1 MLQRI
6 RDGLQG
12 QRWLA
17 YTMLGALALV
27 FAAWG
32 AYGIV
37 DISFGPGAHAVKVNG
52 TTISTEEVR
61 DAWMQ
66 QQPQWQ
72 QQFGGEIPEDQKAR
86 LQDELL
92 EAFVRNTLLAERTRE
107 LGYRVSPE
115 QLQTAIRNVPAF
127 QLDGKYS
134 PDVAKSRLAQAGIS
148 AQAFEADMRLDL
160 QRAQVRNAIR
170 LSEFVTPRELDRIF
184 ALENEQREV
193 RYAVLPSEMF
203 AGAAPIDAAAIADY
217 YKRNEQDFLTPESV
231 RLRYGELRLEQL
243 ASQVTVSDDELRKAY
258 EAAKDRYV
266 EPERRRGRH
275 ILLEARDVKADAT
288 VLKKA
293 QEVLAEARGGKDF
306 AQLAKQYSQD
316 PGSASQG
323 GDLGW
328 AERSAYVG
336 PFADALFSMSP
347 GEIRGP
353 VKTEFGYHI
362 IRLDE
367 VQPGKSKSFDEARGE
382 LEAQVRRE
390 RAGELFGDAQEQI
403 ELRFEQAGGDLE
415 ALATEFGLQLGEV
428 NEFMRGG
435 GGAPLGA
442 SPDLQETAFSDTV
455 LNQRRIG
462 GPVALGE
469 DRIVVVQVLDH
480 RKPQSRPL
488 AEVREQIVATL
499 REERGT
505 QAAEKAARAAEERLA
520 NGGGFDEVVSELG
533 VTPEPA
539 RFIGRFDP
547 SVPAQVREQAFAV
560 PKPAGKPSVA
570 AFGLDDGG
578 AAILAVTSVRTE
590 GLGDNAELRAQRVQ
604 QTQSR
609 LAFGDVAAYVEE
621 LRRTADVSKNPKAFE

>member
-1 MLQRI
+1 
-6 RDGLQG
+6 
-12 QRWLA
+12 
-17 YTMLGALALV
+17 
-27 FAAWG
+27 
-32 AYGIV
+32 
-37 DISFGPGAHAVKVNG
+37 
-52 TTISTEEVR
+52 
-61 DAWMQ
+61 
-66 QQPQWQ
+66 
-72 QQFGGEIPEDQKAR
+72 
-86 LQDELL
+86 
-92 EAFVRNTLLAERTRE
+92 
-107 LGYRVSPE
+107 
-115 QLQTAIRNVPAF
+115 
-127 QLDGKYS
+127 
-134 PDVAKSRLAQAGIS
+134 
-148 AQAFEADMRLDL
+148 
-160 QRAQVRNAIR
+160 
-170 LSEFVTPRELDRIF
+170 
-184 ALENEQREV
+184 
-193 RYAVLPSEMF
+193 
-203 AGAAPIDAAAIADY
+203 
-217 YKRNEQDFLTPESV
+217 
-231 RLRYGELRLEQL
+231 
-243 ASQVTVSDDELRKAY
+243 
-258 EAAKDRYV
+258 
-266 EPERRRGRH
+266 
-275 ILLEARDVKADAT
+275 
-288 VLKKA
+288 
-293 QEVLAEARGGKDF
+293 
-306 AQLAKQYSQD
+306 
-316 PGSASQG
+316 
-323 GDLGW
+323 
-328 AERSAYVG
+328 G

-367 VQPGKSKSFDEARGE
+367 VQPGKSKSFEEARGE

-403 ELRFEQAGGDLE
+403 ELRFEQAGGDLD

-442 SPDLQETAFSDTV
+442 SPDLQETVFSDTV

-480 RKPQSRPL
+480 RKPQARPL

-520 NGGGFDEVVSELG
+520 NGAGFDEVVRELG
-533 VTPEPA
+533 VTTEPA

-560 PKPAGKPSVA
+560 PKPVGKPSVA

-621 LRRTADVSKNPKAFE
+621 LRRTAEVSKNPKAFE